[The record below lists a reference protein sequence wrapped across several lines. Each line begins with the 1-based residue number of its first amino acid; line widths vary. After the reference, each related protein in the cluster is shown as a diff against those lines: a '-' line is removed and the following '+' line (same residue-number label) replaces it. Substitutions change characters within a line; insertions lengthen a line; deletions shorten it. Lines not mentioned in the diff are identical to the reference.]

1 MVVEGCRENP
11 ARVCDQCYSYFNQ
24 EWVSC
29 GGAAAA
35 GDQRPLPRGP
45 DTPTSL
51 MRESI
56 SNLSSY
62 RRFSFHIHT
71 EMPFSLQCNGRPW
84 SERHQREDV
93 GARRSREQARA
104 WCSEIRALGSLAC
117 PLTEATDLCLPT
129 PSPLFQPLLLQSVSA
144 GLKTTRSPTE
154 CWGLT
159 YISSRRP
166 YHSGLLSMT
175 QSPHTLSYTQFT
187 RGQISETAHT
197 TGKTGQG
204 IFAGS
209 VSLSFF
215 HYFWRQKRVKLSA
228 CGHMSQSSYPKA
240 KLLRL
245 LCVLWTDLNRSQ
257 MHVCVSFNMNF
268 FIIVYHGVYW
278 PDRKEDVPC
287 LYQFLWP
294 WHTTVSLL
302 VGVREIT
309 HLSFCW
315 DLKWAVNKDSF
326 TQQSLSSNH
335 FSLEEFLFWWED
347 SQNTDHKALW

>member
-1 MVVEGCRENP
+1 MFACQHP
-11 ARVCDQCYSYFNQ
+11 HLFSSH
-24 EWVSC
+24 SC
-29 GGAAAA
+29 
-35 GDQRPLPRGP
+35 
-45 DTPTSL
+45 
-51 MRESI
+51 
-56 SNLSSY
+56 
-62 RRFSFHIHT
+62 FSR
-71 EMPFSLQCNGRPW
+71 SQLD
-84 SERHQREDV
+84 SKRHAHLLNV
-93 GARRSREQARA
+93 GASLT
-104 WCSEIRALGSLAC
+104 SALVDLIILAC
-117 PLTEATDLCLPT
+117 YPWLRVPTHFPTHSSPGDKSQKLLTPLAKQVKGFLPA
-129 PSPLFQPLLLQSVSA
+129 QCRSVFS
-144 GLKTTRSPTE
+144 TT
-154 CWGLT
+154 
-159 YISSRRP
+159 SS
-166 YHSGLLSMT
+166 G
-175 QSPHTLSYTQFT
+175 
-187 RGQISETAHT
+187 
-197 TGKTGQG
+197 
-204 IFAGS
+204 
-209 VSLSFF
+209 
-215 HYFWRQKRVKLSA
+215 KRVKLSA

-257 MHVCVSFNMNF
+257 THVCVSFNMNF

-347 SQNTDHKALW
+347 SQNTDYRALW